1 VACRPMVIGTYLV
14 PSFGRV
20 EVVGVLVTLAKAL

>member
-1 VACRPMVIGTYLV
+1 MASGVYLV

-20 EVVGVLVTLAKAL
+20 EVVGELVTLAKGR